1 MDSHTALQ
9 LIDRDHEETLLW
21 VHADQDALHVGEW
34 SPGDAHPL
42 PLPEIRV
49 GKDRVAG
56 VEKSL
61 DRLDLRIRDDGELVP
76 ALPEDAH
83 QPARLVDLEI
93 ACLVHR
99 VAQEEIA
106 PEHRDARAAPDPA
119 AARPRLDDGEEQI
132 KALLGELVMDEALAI
147 AVRPQDV
154 PARDHR
160 ICDDFWQGFAPFG
173 LHPSPGC
180 GTNH

>member
-9 LIDRDHEETLLW
+9 QIDRDHEETLLW

-76 ALPEDAH
+76 RSEEHTSELQSQANLVC
-83 QPARLVDLEI
+83 RLLLEKKKKKK
-93 ACLVHR
+93 
-99 VAQEEIA
+99 VA
-106 PEHRDARAAPDPA
+106 PTYNKRYKTDTTPSCEHS
-119 AARPRLDDGEEQI
+119 
-132 KALLGELVMDEALAI
+132 V
-147 AVRPQDV
+147 
-154 PARDHR
+154 
-160 ICDDFWQGFAPFG
+160 
-173 LHPSPGC
+173 
-180 GTNH
+180 N